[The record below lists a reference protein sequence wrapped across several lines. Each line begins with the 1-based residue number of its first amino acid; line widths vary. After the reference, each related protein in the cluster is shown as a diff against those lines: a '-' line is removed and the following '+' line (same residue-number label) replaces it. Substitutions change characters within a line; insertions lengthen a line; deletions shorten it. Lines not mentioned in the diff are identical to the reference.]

1 MEQQRNVR
9 KGSRLQRQI
18 EELQKRME
26 AVEDIL
32 DNAKEVLTVEE
43 ASRFMDIA
51 RSSLYKMTS
60 DRSIPFYRPN
70 GKMIYFEKSDILAW
84 IRQNRVVA
92 IKKTTGLIR
101 SLSLMM
107 ILVTWMSI
115 IQNRNKNEERSILLS
130 RPV

>member
-1 MEQQRNVR
+1 MEQQRNAR

-70 GKMIYFEKSDILAW
+70 GKMIYFEKVDILEW
-84 IRQNRVVA
+84 IRKNRVMPVMYNED
-92 IKKTTGLIR
+92 KGQEPESR
-101 SLSLMM
+101 SGEQHGKS
-107 ILVTWMSI
+107 S
-115 IQNRNKNEERSILLS
+115 KHS
-130 RPV
+130 

>member
-1 MEQQRNVR
+1 MEQQRNAR

-70 GKMIYFEKSDILAW
+70 GKMIYFEKADIMAW
-84 IRQNRVVA
+84 IRQNRVTPV
-92 IKKTTGLIR
+92 KSGDD
-101 SLSLMM
+101 
-107 ILVTWMSI
+107 
-115 IQNRNKNEERSILLS
+115 NEQEPETHSNGQEGNS
-130 RPV
+130 STNS

>member
-70 GKMIYFEKSDILAW
+70 GKMIYFEKADILAW
-84 IRQNRVVA
+84 MRRNRTVSQEEV
-92 IKKTTGLIR
+92 
-101 SLSLMM
+101 
-107 ILVTWMSI
+107 
-115 IQNRNKNEERSILLS
+115 NEHAQQVLQKMAMD
-130 RPV
+130 

>member
-1 MEQQRNVR
+1 MEQQRNAR

-18 EELQKRME
+18 EELRKRIE

-70 GKMIYFEKSDILAW
+70 GKMIYFEKADILAW
-84 IRQNRVVA
+84 IRQNRVMA
-92 IKKTTGLIR
+92 TKKDDGTD
-101 SLSLMM
+101 
-107 ILVTWMSI
+107 
-115 IQNRNKNEERSILLS
+115 QEPERNDDFQEGKC
-130 RPV
+130 

>member
-1 MEQQRNVR
+1 MEQQRNAR

-70 GKMIYFEKSDILAW
+70 GKMIYFEKADILAW

-92 IKKTTGLIR
+92 TKKDDGTD
-101 SLSLMM
+101 
-107 ILVTWMSI
+107 
-115 IQNRNKNEERSILLS
+115 QEPERNDDLQEGKC
-130 RPV
+130 

>member
-1 MEQQRNVR
+1 MEQQRNAR

-70 GKMIYFEKSDILAW
+70 GKMIYFEKADILEW
-84 IRQNRVVA
+84 IRKNRVMPVMYDED
-92 IKKTTGLIR
+92 KEQEPVSR
-101 SLSLMM
+101 SGEQKSK
-107 ILVTWMSI
+107 SS
-115 IQNRNKNEERSILLS
+115 KHS
-130 RPV
+130 

>member
-1 MEQQRNVR
+1 MEQQRNAR

-70 GKMIYFEKSDILAW
+70 GKMIYFEKVDILAW
-84 IRQNRVVA
+84 IRQNHVMA
-92 IKKTTGLIR
+92 TKKDDGID
-101 SLSLMM
+101 
-107 ILVTWMSI
+107 
-115 IQNRNKNEERSILLS
+115 QEPERNDDFQEGNC
-130 RPV
+130 

>member
-1 MEQQRNVR
+1 MEQQRNTR

-18 EELQKRME
+18 EELQKRIE

-92 IKKTTGLIR
+92 IKKDDGTDQEPELNDDSQEGKC
-101 SLSLMM
+101 
-107 ILVTWMSI
+107 
-115 IQNRNKNEERSILLS
+115 Q
-130 RPV
+130 

>member
-1 MEQQRNVR
+1 MEQQRNAR
-9 KGSRLQRQI
+9 KGSRLQKQI

-70 GKMIYFEKSDILAW
+70 GKMIYFEKANILAW

-92 IKKTTGLIR
+92 TKKDDGTD
-101 SLSLMM
+101 
-107 ILVTWMSI
+107 
-115 IQNRNKNEERSILLS
+115 QEPERNDDFQEGKC
-130 RPV
+130 

>member
-1 MEQQRNVR
+1 MEQQRNAR

-92 IKKTTGLIR
+92 TKKDDGTD
-101 SLSLMM
+101 
-107 ILVTWMSI
+107 
-115 IQNRNKNEERSILLS
+115 QEPERNDDFQEGKC
-130 RPV
+130 

>member
-1 MEQQRNVR
+1 MEQQRNTR
-9 KGSRLQRQI
+9 KGCRLQRQI
-18 EELQKRME
+18 EKLQKRME

-70 GKMIYFEKSDILAW
+70 GKMIYFEKADILAW
-84 IRQNRVVA
+84 IRQNRVTA
-92 IKKTTGLIR
+92 TKKDNGTD
-101 SLSLMM
+101 
-107 ILVTWMSI
+107 
-115 IQNRNKNEERSILLS
+115 QEPERNDDYQKGKYQ
-130 RPV
+130 

>member
-1 MEQQRNVR
+1 MEQQRNAR

-43 ASRFMDIA
+43 ASCFMDIA

-70 GKMIYFEKSDILAW
+70 GKMIYFEKADILAW
-84 IRQNRVVA
+84 IRQNRVMA
-92 IKKTTGLIR
+92 TKKDDGTD
-101 SLSLMM
+101 
-107 ILVTWMSI
+107 
-115 IQNRNKNEERSILLS
+115 QEPERNDDYQKGKYQ
-130 RPV
+130 

>member
-1 MEQQRNVR
+1 MEQQRNAR

-92 IKKTTGLIR
+92 IKKDDGPDQEPELNDD
-101 SLSLMM
+101 S
-107 ILVTWMSI
+107 
-115 IQNRNKNEERSILLS
+115 QEGKC
-130 RPV
+130 

>member
-1 MEQQRNVR
+1 MEQQRNAR

-70 GKMIYFEKSDILAW
+70 GKMIYFEKADILAW

-92 IKKTTGLIR
+92 IKKDDGTD
-101 SLSLMM
+101 
-107 ILVTWMSI
+107 
-115 IQNRNKNEERSILLS
+115 QEPERNDDFQEGKC
-130 RPV
+130 

>member
-1 MEQQRNVR
+1 MEQQRNAR
-9 KGSRLQRQI
+9 KDSRLQRQI

-70 GKMIYFEKSDILAW
+70 GKMIYFEKADILAW
-84 IRQNRVVA
+84 IRKNRVTA
-92 IKKTTGLIR
+92 TKKDDGTEKEPE
-101 SLSLMM
+101 
-107 ILVTWMSI
+107 
-115 IQNRNKNEERSILLS
+115 RNDDFQEGKC
-130 RPV
+130 

>member
-1 MEQQRNVR
+1 MEQQRNAR

-51 RSSLYKMTS
+51 CSSLYKMTS

-70 GKMIYFEKSDILAW
+70 GKMIYFEKADIMAW
-84 IRQNRVVA
+84 IRQNRVMA
-92 IKKTTGLIR
+92 TKKDDGTD
-101 SLSLMM
+101 
-107 ILVTWMSI
+107 
-115 IQNRNKNEERSILLS
+115 QEPERNDDFQEGKC
-130 RPV
+130 

>member
-1 MEQQRNVR
+1 MEQQRNAR

-92 IKKTTGLIR
+92 IKKDDGTDQEPELNDDSQEG
-101 SLSLMM
+101 
-107 ILVTWMSI
+107 
-115 IQNRNKNEERSILLS
+115 KC
-130 RPV
+130 

>member
-1 MEQQRNVR
+1 MEQQRNAR

-18 EELQKRME
+18 EELQKRIE

-70 GKMIYFEKSDILAW
+70 GKMIYFEKADILAW

-92 IKKTTGLIR
+92 IKKDDGTDQEPELNDDSQEG
-101 SLSLMM
+101 
-107 ILVTWMSI
+107 
-115 IQNRNKNEERSILLS
+115 KC
-130 RPV
+130 

>member
-1 MEQQRNVR
+1 MEQQRNAR

-70 GKMIYFEKSDILAW
+70 GKMIYFEKADILAW

-92 IKKTTGLIR
+92 TKKDDGTD
-101 SLSLMM
+101 
-107 ILVTWMSI
+107 
-115 IQNRNKNEERSILLS
+115 QEPKRNDDFREGKC
-130 RPV
+130 

>member
-1 MEQQRNVR
+1 MEQQRNAR

-70 GKMIYFEKSDILAW
+70 GKMIYFEKADILAW

-92 IKKTTGLIR
+92 TKKDDGTD
-101 SLSLMM
+101 
-107 ILVTWMSI
+107 
-115 IQNRNKNEERSILLS
+115 QEPERNDDYQEGKCQ
-130 RPV
+130 

>member
-1 MEQQRNVR
+1 MEQQRNAR
-9 KGSRLQRQI
+9 RGSRLQRQI

-32 DNAKEVLTVEE
+32 DNTKEVLTVEE

-70 GKMIYFEKSDILAW
+70 GKMIYFEKADILAW

-92 IKKTTGLIR
+92 TKKDDGTD
-101 SLSLMM
+101 
-107 ILVTWMSI
+107 
-115 IQNRNKNEERSILLS
+115 QEPERNDDFQEGKCQ
-130 RPV
+130 

>member
-1 MEQQRNVR
+1 MEQQRNAR

-18 EELQKRME
+18 EELQKRIE

-43 ASRFMDIA
+43 AARFMDIA

-70 GKMIYFEKSDILAW
+70 GKMIYFEKADILAW
-84 IRQNRVVA
+84 MRRNRTVSQEEV
-92 IKKTTGLIR
+92 
-101 SLSLMM
+101 
-107 ILVTWMSI
+107 
-115 IQNRNKNEERSILLS
+115 NEHAQQVLQKMAMDYGYGK
-130 RPV
+130 

>member
-1 MEQQRNVR
+1 MEQQRNAR

-32 DNAKEVLTVEE
+32 YNAKEVLTVEE

-70 GKMIYFEKSDILAW
+70 GKMIYFEKADILAW
-84 IRQNRVVA
+84 IRQNRVMA
-92 IKKTTGLIR
+92 TKKDDGTDQEPECNDDSQEGKC
-101 SLSLMM
+101 
-107 ILVTWMSI
+107 
-115 IQNRNKNEERSILLS
+115 Q
-130 RPV
+130 